1 MPGELGWAKGCPP
14 PREQM
19 VVLRHS
25 VTIITQLPN
34 GNCQS
39 IIGAAASANLSL
51 FSRILLPWELFRSS
65 TELCFAFFHVVHSG
79 PGHPGGWAGSGWAG
93 PSGVAGLSCS
103 HPVARSMCRGSF
115 ALAAGLAPFIKS

>member
-1 MPGELGWAKGCPP
+1 MAPTTPGEEACQVSWAGQKAAPPP

-79 PGHPGGWAGSGWAG
+79 PGHPSEW
-93 PSGVAGLSCS
+93 
-103 HPVARSMCRGSF
+103 
-115 ALAAGLAPFIKS
+115 AAGGQGPRVWQA